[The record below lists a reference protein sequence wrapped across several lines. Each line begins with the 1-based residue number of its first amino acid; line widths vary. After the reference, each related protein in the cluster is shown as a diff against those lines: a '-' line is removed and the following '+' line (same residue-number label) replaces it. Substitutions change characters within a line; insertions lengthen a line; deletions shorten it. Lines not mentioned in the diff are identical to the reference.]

1 MLENIGS
8 VAGTV
13 WRYLEENSEAT
24 VTKLTRELGE
34 NERTVLMAIGWL
46 AREGKLDFE
55 KRKQGTY
62 ITLKNTTI
70 RRSSGIDFG
79 RRTDKKN
86 EATSSVNSG
95 AYLTPEP

>member
-8 VAGTV
+8 VAGAV

-24 VTKLTRELGE
+24 VTKLTREIDE

-62 ITLKNTTI
+62 ITLKTQQ
-70 RRSSGIDFG
+70 SD
-79 RRTDKKN
+79 
-86 EATSSVNSG
+86 A
-95 AYLTPEP
+95 AAA

>member
-8 VAGTV
+8 VAGAV

-46 AREGKLDFE
+46 ARESKLDFE

-62 ITLKNTTI
+62 ITLKTQQ
-70 RRSSGIDFG
+70 SD
-79 RRTDKKN
+79 
-86 EATSSVNSG
+86 A
-95 AYLTPEP
+95 AAA